1 MDINTFWIKL
11 KSYEGE
17 TFKTVTG
24 LEFTY
29 HFVSDNAICTSR
41 TKYNLTKANFKKALA
56 LCPIAQPGDIAK
68 IIRGSS
74 YVYSIISDKRMQ

>member
-41 TKYNLTKANFKKALA
+41 TKYNLTKANFEKALV
-56 LCPIAQPGDIAK
+56 L
-68 IIRGSS
+68 IIP
-74 YVYSIISDKRMQ
+74 